1 MRRNG
6 LISNRIVARRF
17 KNRRNSSIGKLRRV
31 VYILYITCIYIETSS
46 GHDGSGLSRLSARR
60 ERRDIRSILFGVKG
74 GSPYKRVALVSP
86 PESTTRKR
94 IKRGLIHHSLFGA
107 RRRLVLAARRIVG
120 GAMRR
125 RMKEDKRGSRA
136 RDLRTQGYTWTRG
149 SIYTVKTRKR
159 GWWD

>member
-1 MRRNG
+1 MRRDG

-74 GSPYKRVALVSP
+74 GSPYKRVALVSSP
-86 PESTTRKR
+86 GKHNAKTDKEGVDSPLLVRCSPTIGPGSTKG
-94 IKRGLIHHSLFGA
+94 RGRCDASKDE
-107 RRRLVLAARRIVG
+107 G
-120 GAMRR
+120 G
-125 RMKEDKRGSRA
+125 
-136 RDLRTQGYTWTRG
+136 
-149 SIYTVKTRKR
+149 
-159 GWWD
+159 